1 LRHQFAVPGK
11 DGIGFNDRNEYFKG
25 LLAQLLADLRQGLA
39 LAIVEP
45 EVSLYLVAQDAV
57 LRDQIFIAHQQFLI
71 DSPCDVCKQVFTVHR
86 LTPLLWLLILTSSM
100 GENGAEDKPKHK
112 RWWRPNLQ

>member
-1 LRHQFAVPGK
+1 
-11 DGIGFNDRNEYFKG
+11 
-25 LLAQLLADLRQGLA
+25 
-39 LAIVEP
+39 
-45 EVSLYLVAQDAV
+45 
-57 LRDQIFIAHQQFLI
+57 
-71 DSPCDVCKQVFTVHR
+71 VFTVHR